1 MAVAKEK
8 VFSVDFMYY
17 TDLLETTVCTEPEEK
32 NGVKNYADCEYLEVR
47 DLLVR
52 ETELYKYKK
61 YGGGFRNLHFV
72 GYLMD
77 GVK

>member
-1 MAVAKEK
+1 MAVVKEK

-17 TDLLETTVCTEPEEK
+17 TDILETTVRTEPEEK
-32 NGVKNYADCEYLEVR
+32 NGVKNYADCEYLEVK

-52 ETELYKYKK
+52 ESDLDKYKK
-61 YGGGFRNLHFV
+61 YGGGFRNIHFV
-72 GYLMD
+72 GYLMG